1 MNILVGT
8 SGWSYK
14 EWKGSFYPPKMPAEE
29 MLRFYAGHFP
39 TVEVNNSF
47 YRIPAERV
55 LAMWAEQVPPA
66 FRFVLKASR
75 RITHNS
81 RLKDDDGSLAYFLRA
96 VNPLGNRLG
105 PTLFQLPP
113 TFKQDVDRLRTF
125 LSLLPR
131 RWPAAMEFRHP
142 SWFVDEVYDLL
153 RARDVALVAVD
164 EDETEGEGSPLVPT
178 ASWGYLRLRRSAYD
192 RAALEGWATRIREN
206 PWGDA
211 YVFLKHEDGSPT
223 GPAAAAEMADIL
235 VQPPKSDLGHDPT
248 MAQGLT
254 YPSIE

>member
-1 MNILVGT
+1 
-8 SGWSYK
+8 
-14 EWKGSFYPPKMPAEE
+14 

-55 LAMWAEQVPPA
+55 LATWAEQVPEP

-75 RITHNS
+75 RVTHNN
-81 RLKDDDGSLAYFLRA
+81 RLKDEDGSLAYFLRA
-96 VNPLGNRLG
+96 VNPLGDRLG

-113 TFKQDVDRLRTF
+113 TFKKDVDRLRNF
-125 LSLLPR
+125 LAQLPR
-131 RWPAAMEFRHP
+131 RWAAAIEFRHP

-164 EDETEGEGSPLVPT
+164 EDETEGQGSPLVPT

-192 RAALEGWATRIREN
+192 RAALESWAVRIGEN
-206 PWGDA
+206 PWSEA

-223 GPAAAAEMADIL
+223 GPAAASEMGEIL
-235 VQPPKSDLGHDPT
+235 TKTS
-248 MAQGLT
+248 
-254 YPSIE
+254 EK